1 MKRTLFSVLSLL
13 VCLLLILSAAACSKE
28 TSADFYDRDLK
39 SEYNGG
45 AMEESIVEDSAAG
58 VATEVNEKNLT
69 QGRKIIEN
77 IELSLQTKE
86 FTELLQKVEQE
97 IAKLGGYVE
106 ESTTSGLDPE
116 SYRYRSA
123 HLVVRI
129 PSKQSGSFDAFLSEN
144 SVVTSRRVTTED
156 VTLQYVDM
164 ESRVKALNLEKE
176 ALEAILQK
184 AESVEDIISVRS
196 QLTEVIYQIESY
208 ESKLRTYDNL
218 VDYCTI
224 NIHINEVERTTV
236 VEKQNVWQKIGT
248 NLKNNFENV
257 GKAIVA
263 IFVFLVSAIPYFIP
277 IALILVAIIVPIKV
291 KKAKNKKKK
300 EQE

>member
-1 MKRTLFSVLSLL
+1 MKKTLFSVLSLL

-28 TSADFYDRDLK
+28 ASADFYDRDLK

-45 AMEESIVEDSAAG
+45 AMEESVVEDSAAG

-116 SYRYRSA
+116 SYRHRSA